1 MLDDG
6 VGALSPELQPFGR
19 QAVQAAGKLWS
30 GPLERHGVRRIR
42 LVSLARTPSAAEGGA
57 PTACEDLVGQVR
69 AYTFFAIPYS
79 EVRTVC
85 DSGVVVYR
93 AFPPY
98 RRGR

>member
-6 VGALSPELQPFGR
+6 VGALSPELRPFGR
-19 QAVQAAGKLWS
+19 QAVQVAGKLLS

-42 LVSLARTPSAAEGGA
+42 LVSLARTPSSAEGGA
-57 PTACEDLVGQVR
+57 PAACEDLVGQVR

-93 AFPPY
+93 AFPLY